1 MSFFRLR
8 FRSWYSAFYNS
19 FTSLRLSYLSLKK
32 LRLFLDPWWIYLVPG
47 SLLLRDLLIVYFLVL
62 EALLG
67 VSSIFLLLSFLLKL
81 DLSLKDEF
89 CLLEEKS
96 FFLKDERHRL
106 SLLLVSRLDEG
117 LLVVLDVLSW
127 LRTVLLL
134 VCMD

>member
-8 FRSWYSAFYNS
+8 LRSWYSAFYNS
-19 FTSLRLSYLSLKK
+19 LTSLRLSYLSLKK